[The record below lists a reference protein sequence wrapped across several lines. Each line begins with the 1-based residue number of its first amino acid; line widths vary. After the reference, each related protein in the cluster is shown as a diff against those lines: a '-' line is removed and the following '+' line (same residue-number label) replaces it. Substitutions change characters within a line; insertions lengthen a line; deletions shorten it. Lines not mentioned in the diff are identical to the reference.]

1 MRQMTKALFISLALA
16 AYAPTS
22 VAATSDDEWSMT
34 IEAERWS
41 QLIGVAIVAAGGR
54 PPHEVDAP
62 DSAPHLTRTALGIQ
76 EATAR
81 LVTLHHLTCRVKPI
95 AKPTDCA
102 VFARPHW
109 AAAVMQATRDELRA
123 RLQWL
128 SSTAHKFVQPACEI
142 AIRRTGDERFCAVE

>member
-41 QLIGVAIVAAGGR
+41 QLIGIAIVAAGGR

-102 VFARPHW
+102 VFAQSALGSRCD
-109 AAAVMQATRDELRA
+109 ASDQGRTASAIAMVVVDRA
-123 RLQWL
+123 QVR
-128 SSTAHKFVQPACEI
+128 SA
-142 AIRRTGDERFCAVE
+142 RM